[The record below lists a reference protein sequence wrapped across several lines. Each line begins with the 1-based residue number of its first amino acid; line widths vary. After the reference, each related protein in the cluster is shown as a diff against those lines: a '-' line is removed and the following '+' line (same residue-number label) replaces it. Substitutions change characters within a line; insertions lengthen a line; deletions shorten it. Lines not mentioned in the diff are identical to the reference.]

1 MKRKTLTLTLSI
13 LACLALIGVGFA
25 SWIISADAIK
35 EAEGNIIVDTVADK
49 TYVVSGSWL
58 DDKSSITFGAPA
70 TMNAHNPWLTNDSE
84 GKTENLTVT
93 YQLTVK
99 YGDNTPATGIKD
111 KITALVVAP
120 ENASYTAPENASY
133 TAPENASYTAAVNG
147 GLIIAPKN
155 ATVEETAEGSGIYNI
170 TVTYKWGK
178 HFADSA
184 DATEGVNPYTYYNTK
199 TATDKLSG
207 TETTYMQDAKTS
219 LETLSK
225 IEASVK
231 FTLNI
236 TVKK

>member
-25 SWIISADAIK
+25 SWIISADTSTTAQ
-35 EAEGNIIVDTVADK
+35 GSFIVDTV
-49 TYVVSGSWL
+49 S
-58 DDKSSITFGAPA
+58 DKSYTVTGDWKDKKSEIIFSAP
-70 TMNAHNPWLTNDSE
+70 TGDTTSGWLTNDSA
-84 GKTENLTVT
+84 KKENLTVT

-111 KITALVVAP
+111 KIITTVSAP
-120 ENASYTAPENASY
+120 ADPN
-133 TAPENASYTAAVNG
+133 YTAAVNG
-147 GLIIAPKN
+147 RLISAPTS

-184 DATEGVNPYTYYNTK
+184 EASEGVNPYTYYNGK
-199 TATDKLSG
+199 EATGKLNGS
-207 TETTYMQDAKTS
+207 ETTYMQDAKTS

-231 FTLNI
+231 FTLSI

>member
-49 TYVVSGSWL
+49 TYVVSGEWL
-58 DDKSSITFGAPA
+58 ENKSSIIFGAPA
-70 TMNAHNPWLTNDSE
+70 TMNNTESTWLTNNSTD
-84 GKTENLTVT
+84 KKENLTVT
-93 YQLTVK
+93 YQLKVT
-99 YGDNTPATGIKD
+99 YADNTPATGIKN
-111 KITALVVAP
+111 KITALVGAP
-120 ENASYTAPENASY
+120 ES
-133 TAPENASYTAAVNG
+133 ASYTAAVDG

-184 DATEGVNPYTYYNTK
+184 DATEGVNPYTYYNAK

-236 TVKK
+236 TVVK

>member
-25 SWIISADAIK
+25 SWIISADTSTTAQ
-35 EAEGNIIVDTVADK
+35 GSFIVDTV
-49 TYVVSGSWL
+49 S
-58 DDKSSITFGAPA
+58 DKSYTVTGDWKDKKSEIIFSAP
-70 TMNAHNPWLTNDSE
+70 TGDTTSGWLTNDSA
-84 GKTENLTVT
+84 KKENLTVT

-111 KITALVVAP
+111 KIITTVSALADP
-120 ENASYTAPENASY
+120 N
-133 TAPENASYTAAVNG
+133 YTAAVNG
-147 GLIIAPKN
+147 GLISAPTS

-184 DATEGVNPYTYYNTK
+184 EASEGVNPYTYYNGK
-199 TATDKLSG
+199 EATGKLNGS
-207 TETTYMQDAKTS
+207 ETTYMQDAKTS

-231 FTLNI
+231 FTLSI

>member
-99 YGDNTPATGIKD
+99 YGDNTPATGIKY
-111 KITALVVAP
+111 KITALVV
-120 ENASYTAPENASY
+120 
-133 TAPENASYTAAVNG
+133 APENASYTAAVNG
-147 GLIIAPKN
+147 GLIIALKN

-236 TVKK
+236 TVVK